1 MRQVAQTRRDHE
13 PLILNWFAW
22 KKACACAAVEGLNN
36 QARVI
41 TRRSYG
47 FRVFPVLETALYHTL
62 GNLPEPELA
71 HRFC

>member
-1 MRQVAQTRRDHE
+1 MRKVAQTLRDHE

-22 KKACACAAVEGLNN
+22 KQAFSSAAVEGLNN
-36 QARVI
+36 KGRVV

-62 GNLPEPELA
+62 GKLPELELT

>member
-1 MRQVAQTRRDHE
+1 V
-13 PLILNWFAW
+13 
-22 KKACACAAVEGLNN
+22 V
-36 QARVI
+36 

-62 GNLPEPELA
+62 GKLPEPELT